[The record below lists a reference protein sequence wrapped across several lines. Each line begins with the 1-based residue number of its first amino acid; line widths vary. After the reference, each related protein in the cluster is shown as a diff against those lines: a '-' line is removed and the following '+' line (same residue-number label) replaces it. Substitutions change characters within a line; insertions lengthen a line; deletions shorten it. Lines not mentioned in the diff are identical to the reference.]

1 MVRLQGLWQY
11 PVLAGPSFFRN
22 GLFAPASM
30 NRDPPSD
37 SRKSHLRSAS
47 LEEVAAAVSAVYC
60 PHTATVLT
68 ARQALQASFGL
79 IRPGA
84 QPIVELRYGAPVKVD
99 AGQFPRLMLMQTC
112 VDGAGMATQG
122 NVAVACRRGQ
132 TLPLSPGLSTQLE
145 FDARFAQRSLRV
157 DIERIETLCARLV
170 NHPLERTLRFELRPF
185 SEQLETA
192 WAQGV
197 NMIAT
202 YEQMGAILP
211 AASAN
216 GLDEFLLSL
225 LLAYHPHN
233 YSDDLARRQPGAPP
247 RLIREAEHLMRTEDA
262 GLTASQIAHRLGVS
276 LRSLEA
282 GFQEYRRTTPTRRLR
297 EIRLERV
304 HKSLLAAEEGTSVTA
319 IALENGFFH
328 LPRFSSYYRAA
339 FGEPP
344 NATLRRS
351 RGRGNR
357 SARLSSAHNAVIPSQ
372 PPA

>member
-1 MVRLQGLWQY
+1 
-11 PVLAGPSFFRN
+11 
-22 GLFAPASM
+22 M
-30 NRDPPSD
+30 NRAPPNEAT
-37 SRKSHLRSAS
+37 KTHLRSAS

-60 PHTATVLT
+60 PHTATFRT
-68 ARQALQASFGL
+68 TRQARQASFGL
-79 IRPGA
+79 VRPGVH
-84 QPIVELRYGAPVKVD
+84 PIVELRYGAPVRVD
-99 AGQFPRLMLMQTC
+99 AGQFPRLMLMGTC
-112 VDGAGMATQG
+112 VDGTGMATQG
-122 NVAVACRRGQ
+122 NVTVECRRGQ
-132 TLPLSPGLSTQLE
+132 TLPLSPGLSSQFE
-145 FDARFAQRSLRV
+145 FDGRFAQRSLRV
-157 DIERIETLCARLV
+157 DIERIEALCARLV
-170 NHPLERTLRFELRPF
+170 NHPLERPLRFELRPF

-225 LLAYHPHN
+225 LLAHHPHN
-233 YSDDLARRQPGAPP
+233 YSDDLAHRQPGAPP

-262 GLTASQIAHRLGVS
+262 GLTASQIAHQLGVS

-282 GFQEYRRTTPTRRLR
+282 GFQQYRRTTPTRRLR
-297 EIRLERV
+297 EIRLERA
-304 HKSLLAAEEGTSVTA
+304 HKSLLAAEEGASVTA

-351 RGRGNR
+351 RGKPTA
-357 SARLSSAHNAVIPSQ
+357 SPES
-372 PPA
+372 